1 MRAHL
6 WLDLSVCKLF
16 IDGSSL
22 GNPGP
27 AGYGYVIETMG
38 RLTTGSGHIGRAT
51 NNAAE
56 YEALIRGLRRCLE
69 MGCRRVEV
77 FTDSELLARQLK
89 GEYRVRSPSLK
100 ALHAEALALLKEFE
114 TFEVRHVG
122 REENQIAN
130 RLAQEAARRGGAF
143 R

>member
-1 MRAHL
+1 M
-6 WLDLSVCKLF
+6 SVCKLF

-27 AGYGYVIETMG
+27 AGYGYAIEAMG
-38 RLTTGSGHIGRAT
+38 RLTTGSGHLGKAT

-69 MGCRRVEV
+69 IGCRRVTV
-77 FTDSELLARQLK
+77 LTDSELLARQLK
-89 GEYRVRSPSLK
+89 GEYRVRSPNLK
-100 ALHAEALALLKEFE
+100 RLHSEALALLGMFE
-114 TFEVRHVG
+114 AFEVRHVR
-122 REENQIAN
+122 REENELAN
-130 RLAQEAARRGGAF
+130 RLAQEAARRGGAP